1 MIYAASLAD
10 YRTTRD
16 ILNACPVSQF
26 RHAGGDVH
34 ITARTGMKNV
44 IERCFRDRRRF
55 VPHSPIIPVGAHA
68 RNRYRIS
75 DRIRMHGSI
84 GSFQDPCQDHETR
97 KHSNSQNTHMAY
109 STLYTAPSPSTQI
122 EIQST
127 AGPCRAGPKAGP
139 PQRLALVSLQLPCHC
154 RLKMQ
159 HGSTPY

>member
-1 MIYAASLAD
+1 MPVR
-10 YRTTRD
+10 YRNSGMPAVMVH
-16 ILNACPVSQF
+16 I
-26 RHAGGDVH
+26 HVH

-75 DRIRMHGSI
+75 DRIRMHGST
-84 GSFQDPCQDHETR
+84 GSFQDPCQDHSNAR
-97 KHSNSQNTHMAY
+97 KYSNSQNTHMAY

-122 EIQST
+122 EIHST

-139 PQRLALVSLQLPCHC
+139 PQRLALVSLQLPMSFLCAAEDASTG
-154 RLKMQ
+154 Q
-159 HGSTPY
+159 HPIENA